1 MALPLSAGNEVIGA
15 LTVQSVEEA
24 AFSAGDATAL
34 QAMADQLT
42 VAINNAR
49 LLQKLESAHKELV
62 QAKTF
67 EAIATA
73 TGEAIHWVGNKA
85 APIPGSVAR
94 ITEEVSFATDSVIV
108 KQADPGDAMFLV
120 LNGSV
125 SVRVNDRPVARL
137 GQGECF
143 GEMALLDNEPRSA
156 DVVAA
161 DDTDLLRIDAQ
172 SFDELL
178 EQKHTIVKSIF
189 KVLSTRLRKATVS
202 STTLEV
208 KAVRKAL
215 EEQAGGQGGK
225 PDEEN

>member
-1 MALPLSAGNEVIGA
+1 
-15 LTVQSVEEA
+15 
-24 AFSAGDATAL
+24 
-34 QAMADQLT
+34 
-42 VAINNAR
+42 
-49 LLQKLESAHKELV
+49 
-62 QAKTF
+62 
-67 EAIATA
+67 
-73 TGEAIHWVGNKA
+73 
-85 APIPGSVAR
+85 
-94 ITEEVSFATDSVIV
+94 
-108 KQADPGDAMFLV
+108 MFLV

-125 SVRVNDRPVARL
+125 SVLVNDRPVARL

-189 KVLSTRLRKATVS
+189 RVLSTRLRRATVS

-208 KAVRKAL
+208 KAVRKEL
-215 EEQAGGQGGK
+215 EKQMKGEGEQPAK
-225 PDEEN
+225 E